1 LVKRLQRIFITLMEL
16 TLTPSRCLSL
26 IDLKVGT
33 ILGAQLG
40 FEILTREDFA
50 SIDHEALWSV
60 MINLFC
66 FRVTF
71 VKWPN
76 D

>member
-1 LVKRLQRIFITLMEL
+1 M
-16 TLTPSRCLSL
+16 